1 MLGLRGRLFSRSAK
15 TQDMA
20 AVRGLAWIL
29 SGVRAQDRAGVMQEG
44 SWLRVRVRVRVSVR
58 AQDRAGVMQE
68 GSWLRSA
75 GLGLVLGLRIGLAL
89 GLGLQFADTWGVQLV
104 QRVARRC
111 NWVGLNGV
119 RGRGTGEGSGNGNG
133 NGNIKC

>member
-29 SGVRAQDRAGVMQEG
+29 SG
-44 SWLRVRVRVRVSVR
+44 VR